1 MPLSRKDLS
10 DAFEGWLV
18 GMTYGLLIA
27 GPIIVALLLF

>member
-1 MPLSRKDLS
+1 MPLSRSDLRN
-10 DAFEGWLV
+10 AIEGWLI